1 MRRYGISGKFTAMS
15 EKSIAEIDPEQQ
27 DAAPELV
34 ARAEALVRK
43 FPECFWFWHPSA
55 RIKTIADVR
64 LVAENLRQ
72 YGRKPAW

>member
-1 MRRYGISGKFTAMS
+1 MS
-15 EKSIAEIDPEQQ
+15 EKAIADVDPEQQ

-34 ARAEALVRK
+34 ARAEDLVRK

-55 RIKTIADVR
+55 TIKTLADVR

-72 YGRKPAW
+72 YGRKPAWQESQELRRCL